1 MLTLATAMTVAVPL
15 LLVSD
20 ERSLFYIPGPEDVR
34 FQKISRTGNEKD
46 WPFTVDDGTLSCV
59 WSGGQKIVQFIETV
73 PDDLDEH
80 EVEGYVPDMVFVSSN
95 PFDITLL
102 NIGSRHLIVQVDT
115 VEELIERMAPFER
128 LGRRLCDQPRG
139 TDIGPGEL

>member
-1 MLTLATAMTVAVPL
+1 MLALATAMAATAPL
-15 LLVSD
+15 LLASD
-20 ERSLFYIPGPEDVR
+20 ERNLFHIPGPEDVR
-34 FQKISRTGNEKD
+34 FQMISRTGNEKD
-46 WPFTVDDGTLSCV
+46 WPFTVDDGTLACV

-80 EVEGYVPDMVFVSSN
+80 EAEGYAPDIVFVSSN
-95 PFDITLL
+95 PFEVTVL

-115 VEELIERMAPFER
+115 VEDLIKRMAPFEQ